1 MRRHWRFCGKNNQQQ
16 LTKTEDEY
24 NVEGTNQIAA
34 TKYGYGKI
42 TAMMDKT
49 EPPLFSSS
57 RQLRPGALRQ
67 NCGKSFLL
75 NYFHLLSV
83 ISQLSDCLNRKKGH

>member
-1 MRRHWRFCGKNNQQQ
+1 MAM
-16 LTKTEDEY
+16 D
-24 NVEGTNQIAA
+24 
-34 TKYGYGKI
+34 YGKI

-49 EPPLFSSS
+49 EPPLFSS

-83 ISQLSDCLNRKKGH
+83 ISQLSACLNRKKVIDLIKLSDTGPEALFRWTLLLKDEVITTRKSKG